1 MRVVIEGKIDSFV
14 CKGLDKGMVIE
25 GDFEAS
31 DSYHTFS
38 EIYAHR
44 IMLFIAL
51 MKSYKD
57 ISWKSRLHDDG
68 SSYDGWFIGGMNLP
82 SGVITY
88 HIPDSY
94 WSILDDINTI
104 EKSLYDGHT
113 ADDVLKRLNNFVFA
127 IGKSE

>member
-1 MRVVIEGKIDSFV
+1 MKVIITGEIDKSSYNKKKNQTVIEGQLEV
-14 CKGLDKGMVIE
+14 
-25 GDFEAS
+25 S
-31 DSYHTFS
+31 DSYHSFS
-38 EIYAHR
+38 ELYAHR
-44 IMLFIAL
+44 IMLFISL
-51 MKSYKD
+51 MKSHKD

-113 ADDVLKRLNNFVFA
+113 ADDVLKRLNNFVFT
-127 IGKSE
+127 IGK